1 MAKRWGYPGKTFTA
15 ADNPR
20 LPYPVRVLPDAT
32 VYAEF
37 KTGAR
42 RLDALITRSGLAIS
56 TLAEV
61 PLLITRG
68 GVLLVGDEI
77 GKGRQDDSPTVEE
90 IVPEWTSFARR
101 MIERSA
107 LLE

>member
-1 MAKRWGYPGKTFTA
+1 MAKRWGYPGKTFTT

-20 LPYPVRVLPDAT
+20 LPYPIRVLPDAT
-32 VYAEF
+32 VYADF
-37 KTGAR
+37 RDGCR
-42 RLDALITRSGLAIS
+42 RLNAIVTRSGLDIS

-77 GKGRQDDSPTVEE
+77 AKGKQD
-90 IVPEWTSFARR
+90 
-101 MIERSA
+101 ERIK
-107 LLE
+107 E

>member
-1 MAKRWGYPGKTFTA
+1 MAKRWCYPGKTFTS

-32 VYAEF
+32 VYADLS
-37 KTGAR
+37 TGCR
-42 RLDALITRSGLAIS
+42 RLDSCITRAGLAIS

-61 PLLITRG
+61 QLLITRG

-77 GKGRQDDSPTVEE
+77 ARGEQDERKA
-90 IVPEWTSFARR
+90 PEKA
-101 MIERSA
+101 EV
-107 LLE
+107 